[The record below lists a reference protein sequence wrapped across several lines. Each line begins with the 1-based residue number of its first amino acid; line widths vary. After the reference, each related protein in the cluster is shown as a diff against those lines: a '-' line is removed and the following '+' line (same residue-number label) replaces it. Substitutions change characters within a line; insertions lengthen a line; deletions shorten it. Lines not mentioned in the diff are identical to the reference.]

1 MGNRSQRPKAAAK
14 PPGSVYVEGEKYPL
28 PQQVIDNI
36 ETILGFQAKQ
46 EQLDPWHERLL
57 NKIAAVFAT
66 AYFLYAQLLFFA
78 IWIFWS
84 GLAGDGSLAFDLPRY
99 NIRDQFLDTAALLIA
114 TGVLVRQSRQERL
127 AEQRSHLMLQI
138 SLLTEQKTAKIIG
151 LLEELR
157 TDLPNLD
164 NRHDWEAEILQ
175 QSTDPQVVL
184 NIIQE
189 NLNSSIDDS
198 ASGPLA
204 SQPETRAEA

>member
-1 MGNRSQRPKAAAK
+1 MGNRSQPPQAAAK

-46 EQLDPWHERLL
+46 EECDPWHERLL

-84 GLAGDGSLAFDLPRY
+84 GLAGDGTLAFDLPKY

-175 QSTDPQVVL
+175 QSTDPQIVL

-189 NLNSSIDDS
+189 NLNPNADDAFS
-198 ASGPLA
+198 ESPGPK
-204 SQPETRAEA
+204 SEAHTEP